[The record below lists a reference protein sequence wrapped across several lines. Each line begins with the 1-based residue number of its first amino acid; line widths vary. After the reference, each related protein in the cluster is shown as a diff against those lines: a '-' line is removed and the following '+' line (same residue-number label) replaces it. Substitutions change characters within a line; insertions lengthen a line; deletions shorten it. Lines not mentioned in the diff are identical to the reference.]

1 MRSELQTL
9 HKSSL
14 LSLIEEYPDTRDELN
29 ITADARTADTVQ
41 VMAKSPGPKPGVSRQ
56 TSGRKQSICSPGLAR
71 RPPTGA
77 TRRRRDAAPGGDAV
91 TTHLKDMVKREL
103 AASRTEI
110 AALVRAVVARELD
123 AQGRTRDPS
132 SLMGCL
138 VRWLAVAGAHVL
150 AVAAPEALPRPDVAL
165 CTPGGAAP
173 GCAFAVA
180 TMASAPSLP
189 ELELFVRTLARFDGS
204 RPLYVA
210 VDAAAGAWLR
220 AQTFMAAVALGLEK
234 TTVMEAALDAGHAGV
249 LLRAAGVIWLS
260 PLPAMGP
267 EALGV
272 SRCLCSKHTE
282 RRYGRYNGG
291 MVFARNAS
299 VLDVWRRGASLFEPL
314 AAHFRPHFDM
324 TVSAAGWD
332 GDGDGAPL
340 TVLSPPAVAV
350 VGAGEGISDEIARWH
365 ETGRLR
371 RPRAFSLGDAVLVDG
386 RAPHRTA
393 PFSAADL
400 EEADGVRVL
409 VCLNFASTDPRR

>member
-1 MRSELQTL
+1 
-9 HKSSL
+9 
-14 LSLIEEYPDTRDELN
+14 
-29 ITADARTADTVQ
+29 
-41 VMAKSPGPKPGVSRQ
+41 
-56 TSGRKQSICSPGLAR
+56 
-71 RPPTGA
+71 
-77 TRRRRDAAPGGDAV
+77 
-91 TTHLKDMVKREL
+91 
-103 AASRTEI
+103 
-110 AALVRAVVARELD
+110 
-123 AQGRTRDPS
+123 
-132 SLMGCL
+132 MGCL

-249 LLRAAGVIWLS
+249 LFADADVIWLS

-299 VLDVWRRGASLFEPL
+299 VLDVWRRASVGSRYYEQSALEDVVRAVPSFLLPREADV
-314 AAHFRPHFDM
+314 AALYLLKSHSH
-324 TVSAAGWD
+324 
-332 GDGDGAPL
+332 
-340 TVLSPPAVAV
+340 
-350 VGAGEGISDEIARWH
+350 
-365 ETGRLR
+365 
-371 RPRAFSLGDAVLVDG
+371 DG
-386 RAPHRTA
+386 RDH
-393 PFSAADL
+393 AADL
-400 EEADGVRVL
+400 ELADDNATVLWMRRPLLRTATCPGPQYARWARPAADRVRAVL
-409 VCLNFASTDPRR
+409 GRSVIRDDLCATHAALCKDPG